1 MVDLPSMVA
10 SAIEN
15 ERSPFSAAVLLSN
28 NSRTVRKIREILPE
42 KLRMVTLT
50 SSTKVSETL
59 SDLGLEVKP
68 LEDSLSSQGLSVLNN
83 LHDIILQGLGEGRFK
98 SNDRILA
105 ILAEPMNG
113 VIVIEANTLA
123 SNKLAIMANEHDID
137 IEVLSKVMELAR
149 HIGGRGR
156 EGSAVGALFAIG
168 SVPKLRRYTTALVL
182 NPFKGHSD
190 SKKSVTVQN
199 NHETLAEFAWL
210 DGAILFNYKGIASDA
225 GRYVQVPA
233 GINPKPGEGGRHL
246 AARAISQLAEAI
258 AICVSSSGIITLYSK
273 GRERYRVRLS

>member
-1 MVDLPSMVA
+1 MVDLPNLVA

-15 ERSPFSAAVLLSN
+15 DRSNFSAAVLLSN
-28 NSRTVRKIREILPE
+28 NSRTVKRIREVLP
-42 KLRMVTLT
+42 KKMRLVTLT
-50 SSTKVSETL
+50 SSSKVGDTL
-59 SDLGLEVKP
+59 KELDYEVEI
-68 LEDSLSSQGLSVLNN
+68 LEDSLSSQGLSVLNS
-83 LHDIILQGLGEGRFK
+83 LHDIILQGLGGRFK
-98 SNDRILA
+98 SSDRILA
-105 ILAEPMNG
+105 ILGEPMDG
-113 VIVIEANTLA
+113 VIVIEASTLA

-137 IEVLSKVMELAR
+137 IEVLAKLMELAR
-149 HIGGRGR
+149 HIGSRGR
-156 EGSAVGALFAIG
+156 EGHAVGALFAIG

-190 SKKSVTVQN
+190 AKKSVSVQN

-210 DGAILFNYKGIASDA
+210 DGAILFNSKGIASDA

-246 AARAISQLAEAI
+246 AARAISQLADSI
-258 AICVSSSGIITLYSK
+258 AICVSSSGVITLYTK

>member
-1 MVDLPSMVA
+1 MVDLPNLVA

-15 ERSPFSAAVLLSN
+15 DRSNFSAAVLLSN
-28 NSRTVRKIREILPE
+28 NSRTVKRIREILP
-42 KLRMVTLT
+42 KKMRLVTLT
-50 SSTKVSETL
+50 SSSKVSDNLKE
-59 SDLGLEVKP
+59 LGFEVEV
-68 LEDSLSSQGLSVLNN
+68 LEDSLSSQGLSVLNS
-83 LHDIILQGLGEGRFK
+83 LHDIILQGLGE

-105 ILAEPMNG
+105 IMGEPMDG
-113 VIVIEANTLA
+113 VIVIEASTLA
-123 SNKLAIMANEHDID
+123 SNKLAIMANEHDIE
-137 IEVLSKVMELAR
+137 IEVLAKLMELAR

-156 EGSAVGALFAIG
+156 EGHAVGALFAIG

-190 SKKSVTVQN
+190 AKKSVSVQN

-210 DGAILFNYKGIASDA
+210 DGAILFNSKGIASDA

-246 AARAISQLAEAI
+246 AARAISQLADSI
-258 AICVSSSGIITLYSK
+258 AICVSSSGVITLYSK